1 MWFFRY
7 ELYIR
12 CRQAK
17 GLLQVE
23 RGAQMAP
30 LLISVN
36 PKSSSY

>member
-1 MWFFRY
+1 MRFFRY

-30 LLISVN
+30 LLISIN
-36 PKSSSY
+36 PQSSSY